1 MSLPTPD
8 RITWELHEVREKLD
22 AIEEGY
28 ANLYDAAYRPRS
40 GSSLGKLAAAGQ
52 RSDSTGDAATNG
64 NQAMQ
69 RGKARRM
76 AGKVRGIRRLATDA
90 LDAHDDAWQE
100 LPGGTREAER
110 EKRQGRKREWM
121 ERWADLTCGCSQHE
135 LGQWIVSR
143 ECSEHMELIPLEQ
156 RIPFSQIRLHG
167 AKFGPFQPVERG
179 QVRSWPKGA
188 RRERPTA
195 RDVAT

>member
-22 AIEEGY
+22 ELEEGY
-28 ANLYDAAYRPRS
+28 AELYDSAYRPRS
-40 GSSLGKLAAAGQ
+40 GSSVGKLPTAGQ

-69 RGKARRM
+69 RGKARRI
-76 AGKVRGIRRLATDA
+76 AGRVRVIRRVSTEA
-90 LDAHDDAWQE
+90 LDALGEAWQE
-100 LPGGTREAER
+100 LPGGTQEEER
-110 EKRQGRKREWM
+110 EKRRERKRAWM
-121 ERWADLTCGCSQHE
+121 DRWADLACGCSQHE

-167 AKFGPFQPVERG
+167 AKFGPFQPAER
-179 QVRSWPKGA
+179 SEK
-188 RRERPTA
+188 
-195 RDVAT
+195 